1 MMAKYCS
8 VPLYS
13 LANLL
18 LHGSISTPLTPCV
31 ESVTKSAGGFNF
43 STSKLPGLLDCLSM
57 DHVHML
63 LCSLRYLSFDFH
75 VISQIS
81 KIADFSV
88 RRTTLELNLTVGRD

>member
-1 MMAKYCS
+1 MRAKYYS
-8 VPLYS
+8 SPPDS

-63 LCSLRYLSFDFH
+63 LCSLRYLSFDYD
-75 VISQIS
+75 VITSI
-81 KIADFSV
+81 KFK
-88 RRTTLELNLTVGRD
+88 NC